1 MSREQ
6 MLTLALSTVPTMTV
20 VLIGILLNNSGLN
33 DLKEGLRSEIR
44 VIDERMNA
52 LQQVVRA
59 QLEAQRSE
67 MDKNHSEMLHRF
79 GDLDN
84 RLTRIE
90 SSLGMNR

>member
-1 MSREQ
+1 